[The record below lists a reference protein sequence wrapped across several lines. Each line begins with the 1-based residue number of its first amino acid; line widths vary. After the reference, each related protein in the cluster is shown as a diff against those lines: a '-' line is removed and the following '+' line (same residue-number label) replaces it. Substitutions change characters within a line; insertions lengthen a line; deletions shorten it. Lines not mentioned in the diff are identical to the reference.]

1 VQKLL
6 YIGIILVAIVEVL
19 AGLAIWKPVQLST
32 LAALFYSFQGARLVH
47 FFGMAAIVAFLL
59 VHVGLALL
67 VPRTLLNMITGG
79 PRIERAPARPAE
91 LAPQPG
97 E

>member
-1 VQKLL
+1 VA
-6 YIGIILVAIVEVL
+6 LVL
-19 AGLAIWKPVQLST
+19 
-32 LAALFYSFQGARLVH
+32 
-47 FFGMAAIVAFLL
+47 M
-59 VHVGLALL
+59 

-79 PRIERAPARPAE
+79 PRVAKSPPRPAR

>member
-1 VQKLL
+1 
-6 YIGIILVAIVEVL
+6 VL

-32 LAALFYSFQGARLVH
+32 LASLFYSFQGARLVH

-59 VHVGLALL
+59 VHVLLALL
-67 VPRTLLNMITGG
+67 VPRTLLAMITGG
-79 PRIERAPARPAE
+79 PRIEKSPPLPAK
-91 LAPQPG
+91 LAHQPG